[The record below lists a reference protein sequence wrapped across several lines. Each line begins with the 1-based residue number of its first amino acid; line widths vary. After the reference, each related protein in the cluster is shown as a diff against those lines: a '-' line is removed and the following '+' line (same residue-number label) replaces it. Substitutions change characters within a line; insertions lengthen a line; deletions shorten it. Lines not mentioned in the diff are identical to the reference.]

1 MGALRAIGSV
11 IPEAKAMRSPKL
23 HAKEL
28 HAKEHRSK
36 KFRSTAARHLPLVA
50 LVAVLSA
57 FGAVSASVRSSRIIS
72 GAIGSARK
80 SRVVRRVARNSEN
93 D

>member
-28 HAKEHRSK
+28 HAKEHPSK

-50 LVAVLSA
+50 LVATL
-57 FGAVSASVRSSRIIS
+57 FDERTGQIFDGTLGGRIS
-72 GAIGSARK
+72 GHARDDAPGRATATEGQK
-80 SRVVRRVARNSEN
+80 
-93 D
+93 